1 MHFVS
6 RVTPHDQRDP
16 SKGEL
21 LVGVVSRKRD
31 LAIARDEHWYRIPDE
46 SIRLLHGD
54 WPPRWLALFESRN
67 LSGGGAIRHYAEV
80 TRIDVATRAELF
92 PGEPAGAKT
101 GRVYHRLSLGP
112 MQTRKVPISLVRPRP
127 IAFITS
133 TWTKFVAAETIND
146 LWNDSP
152 REDTLWQALKQNA
165 FPAERQWPESVS
177 GRRYL
182 LDFAMF
188 CNDGKID
195 VETDGDTYHSGPN
208 ASARDNSRQNAL
220 LSKGWRT
227 LRFNTP
233 QLERD
238 IDACIK
244 EIAAV
249 VNNLKGF
256 KDDGHIARTFVAEL
270 GSVVQQLPLLG

>member
-1 MHFVS
+1 MLFVS
-6 RVTPHDQRDP
+6 RVLHRSQRDP
-16 SKGEL
+16 DKGEL

-31 LAIARDEHWYRIPDE
+31 LAFALDEHWYRIPRE
-46 SIRLLHGD
+46 NTRLVHGA
-54 WPPRWLALFESRN
+54 WPPKWLALFESRN
-67 LSGGGAIRHYAEV
+67 LSGGGAIRYYAKV
-80 TRIDVATRAELF
+80 VGNDLATRAELF

-101 GRVYHRLSLGP
+101 GRVYHRLALGP
-112 MQTRKVPISLVRPRP
+112 VLTREVPIRLVRPRP

-133 TWTKFVAAETIND
+133 TWAKFSSAETIND

-152 REDTLWQALKQNA
+152 REDTLWAALKQQA
-165 FPAERQWPESVS
+165 FPAERQWPESVA
-177 GRRYL
+177 GHRYI

-188 CNDGKID
+188 CNEGKID
-195 VETDGDTYHSGPN
+195 LETDGDTYHSGPH

-227 LRFNTP
+227 IRFNTP

-238 IDACIK
+238 IDACIR

-256 KDDGHIARTFVAEL
+256 KDDGHIARTFVAEPKSL
-270 GSVVQQLPLLG
+270 GQQLTLLS